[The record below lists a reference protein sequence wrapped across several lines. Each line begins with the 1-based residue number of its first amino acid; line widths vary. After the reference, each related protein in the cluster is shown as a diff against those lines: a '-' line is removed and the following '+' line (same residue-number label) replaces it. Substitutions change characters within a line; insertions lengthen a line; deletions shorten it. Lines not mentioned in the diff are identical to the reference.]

1 VLARKGAAS
10 ERARP
15 PSREYASATG
25 HPPATLGCLDRGGE
39 PGQAPA
45 DDYQVWFHKTGPS
58 AWCPPSRKVAG
69 NLWRVPANL
78 PVVDPDKVAAAQQG
92 DALALDQL
100 LDDLAPYVRRLC
112 ARIAPAAADDAAQ
125 EALLAIFR
133 GLPSLRAPEAIMT
146 WVRSVTVR
154 TAIRLARQ
162 HDLEVAAE
170 GTLMGRHA
178 SFPEGLVDI
187 DDALARLPVSQR
199 VVLVLRTREGLSEQE
214 IATTLGIPAGT
225 VKSRLHRARA
235 AFREVWES

>member
-1 VLARKGAAS
+1 M
-10 ERARP
+10 
-15 PSREYASATG
+15 
-25 HPPATLGCLDRGGE
+25 
-39 PGQAPA
+39 
-45 DDYQVWFHKTGPS
+45 
-58 AWCPPSRKVAG
+58 AG
-69 NLWRVPANL
+69 NPWKVPANL
-78 PVVDPDKVAAAQQG
+78 PVVDPETVAAAQQG
-92 DALALDQL
+92 DALALDRL
-100 LDDLAPYVRRLC
+100 LDELAPYVRRLC
-112 ARIAPAAADDAAQ
+112 ARIAPAAADDATQ
-125 EALLAIFR
+125 EALLAVFR

-162 HDLEVAAE
+162 HDLEVATE
-170 GTLMGRHA
+170 GTLMDRCA
-178 SFPEGLVDI
+178 SSLEGLVDI

>member
-1 VLARKGAAS
+1 M
-10 ERARP
+10 
-15 PSREYASATG
+15 
-25 HPPATLGCLDRGGE
+25 
-39 PGQAPA
+39 
-45 DDYQVWFHKTGPS
+45 
-58 AWCPPSRKVAG
+58 
-69 NLWRVPANL
+69 
-78 PVVDPDKVAAAQQG
+78 DPQNVSDAQQG
-92 DALALDQL
+92 DALALDRL
-100 LDDLAPYVRRLC
+100 LDELAPYVRRLC
-112 ARIAPAAADDAAQ
+112 ARIAPAAADDATQ

-162 HDLEVAAE
+162 HDLEVHAD
-170 GTLMGRHA
+170 GTTLMGHYA
-178 SFPEGLVDI
+178 SSLEGLVDI

-214 IATTLGIPAGT
+214 IATTLGIPTGT

>member
-1 VLARKGAAS
+1 M
-10 ERARP
+10 
-15 PSREYASATG
+15 
-25 HPPATLGCLDRGGE
+25 
-39 PGQAPA
+39 
-45 DDYQVWFHKTGPS
+45 
-58 AWCPPSRKVAG
+58 AG
-69 NLWRVPANL
+69 NLWKVPANL
-78 PVVDPDKVAAAQQG
+78 PGVDPENVSAAQQG
-92 DALALDQL
+92 DALALDRL
-100 LDDLAPYVRRLC
+100 IDELAPYVRRLC
-112 ARIAPAAADDAAQ
+112 ARIAPAAADDATQ

-162 HDLEVAAE
+162 HDLEAAAE
-170 GTLMGRHA
+170 GMPMDRCA
-178 SFPEGLVDI
+178 SSLEGLVDI

-214 IATTLGIPAGT
+214 IATALGIPAGT